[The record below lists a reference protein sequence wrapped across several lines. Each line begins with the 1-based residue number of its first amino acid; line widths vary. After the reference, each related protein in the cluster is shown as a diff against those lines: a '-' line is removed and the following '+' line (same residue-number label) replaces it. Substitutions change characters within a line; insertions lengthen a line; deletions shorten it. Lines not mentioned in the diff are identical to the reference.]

1 MSNLQSV
8 TDANFEAEV
17 LKADRPVLVD
27 FWAEW
32 CGPCRQVGPILDEI
46 AAEHGDKM
54 GFVKLNVDENPI
66 TPSNYKI
73 TGIPALFSTRDWLVA
88 MLLSFFLG
96 CLGVDR
102 FYLGYTGLGVL
113 KLLTAGGCGIWA
125 LVDFILIAVGNMN
138 DSAGMPLRR

>member
-73 TGIPALFSTRDWLVA
+73 SGIPALN
-88 MLLSFFLG
+88 
-96 CLGVDR
+96 VDQGGQVVR
-102 FYLGYTGLGVL
+102 SIVGARPKSAIL
-113 KLLTAGGCGIWA
+113 KELAE
-125 LVDFILIAVGNMN
+125 FI
-138 DSAGMPLRR
+138 DS